1 MHVSRYCHRVTEQP
15 DISTSTQPTDVS
27 TFPPTTADCFPVL
40 PFSVSG
46 TSYPNASA
54 TNLIPST
61 GAGQWLKWPTSP
73 ILALHPRYPVP
84 SRVDLHC
91 LCPPGPH
98 ARPPSL
104 SCSTAIAPAFVPFPM
119 IFQSLGHKSQHI
131 SCPSLLKT
139 FQSLPTLRVKFKL
152 FPSLLGHVLSGPGTL
167 STLSPHLISFAH

>member
-1 MHVSRYCHRVTEQP
+1 MHISQYCHRVTEQP
-15 DISTSTQPTDVS
+15 DISTSTQHTDVS

-73 ILALHPRYPVP
+73 IPALHPRCPVP
-84 SRVDLHC
+84 SKPTC
-91 LCPPGPH
+91 K
-98 ARPPSL
+98 APSP

-139 FQSLPTLRVKFKL
+139 FQSLPTLKVKFKL
-152 FPSLLGHVLSGPGTL
+152 FPSLLGHALSGPGTL
-167 STLSPHLISFAH
+167 STLSPHQISFAH